1 MPKQTLTRCIAA
13 MIICALVSIP
23 AQALDLKR
31 SDVSSFIDK
40 MVTTYQFDRV
50 QLEDTLRGAESKQ
63 PILDAISKP
72 AEKTVPW
79 FEYRDRFLVDKRI
92 NRGKS
97 FQLEH
102 QAMLN
107 KLASDGAPVAEILGI
122 LGVETM
128 YGEITGRYRVLDALA
143 TLGFDYPPRA
153 EFFRY
158 ELEQFLLMSR
168 EQQLRADQP
177 LGSYAGAMG
186 APQFMPHSYRQYA
199 IDGNGDGKV
208 DLWNNWDDVLAS
220 VANYLKQYGWRNGE
234 PVVAD
239 AVLTSMDTSAFTLGD
254 VTLNETVGS
263 LHAKGV
269 KFTTTLPDT
278 APAVLLSLQGKDGPV
293 YRVGFNNFYVI
304 TRYNRS
310 PLYANTVYDLG
321 QLIMNKNTAL
331 VQQPMSK

>member
-1 MPKQTLTRCIAA
+1 MPKYVFSAWLVALTLGMPAA
-13 MIICALVSIP
+13 TPV
-23 AQALDLKR
+23 QALDLKR

-40 MVTTYQFDRV
+40 MVSTYQFDRT
-50 QLEDTLRGAESKQ
+50 QLENILRGAESKQ

-72 AEKTVPW
+72 AEKTTPW
-79 FEYRDRFLVDKRI
+79 FEYRERFLLDQRI
-92 NRGKS
+92 NRGKR
-97 FQLEH
+97 FQVEH
-102 QAMLN
+102 QATLD
-107 KLASDGAPVAEILGI
+107 KLANEGAPIAEILGI
-122 LGVETM
+122 LGVETL

-168 EQQLRADQP
+168 EQQLAADKP

-186 APQFMPHSYRQYA
+186 APQFMPHSYREFGA
-199 IDGNGDGKV
+199 DGNGDGKV

-220 VANYLKQYGWRNGE
+220 VANYLKQHGWRSGE
-234 PVVAD
+234 PVVTD

-263 LHAKGV
+263 LRAKGV
-269 KFTTTLPDT
+269 KFTTTLPES

-321 QLIMNKNTAL
+321 QLIINDTAAL
-331 VQQPMSK
+331 AQRPASK